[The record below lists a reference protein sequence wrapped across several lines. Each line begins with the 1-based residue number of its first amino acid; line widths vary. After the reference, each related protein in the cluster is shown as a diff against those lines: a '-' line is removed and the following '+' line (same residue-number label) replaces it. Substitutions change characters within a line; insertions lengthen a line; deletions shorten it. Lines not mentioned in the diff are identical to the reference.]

1 MHIFQCGNRLILN
14 DAIVAMLLD
23 QTDPR
28 EINAIFILSFHG
40 INMAAGHV
48 TDTHLYF

>member
-28 EINAIFILSFHG
+28 EINAIFMQIIPFVSWNQHG
-40 INMAAGHV
+40 RWSR
-48 TDTHLYF
+48 D